1 MPRRLCRG
9 GTAHPRGL
17 GSGLP
22 ERRRAGRHAAEHCAG
37 RRRGAEP
44 PVAQPEGGRVGKNP
58 GLKKNQPSGFFVF
71 FLGFGF
77 FFIYLYICPEQRV
90 FRVFEFQEF

>member
-17 GSGLP
+17 GSGLS

-44 PVAQPEGGRVGKNP
+44 PVAQHEGGWVGKNP
-58 GLKKNQPSGFFVF
+58 GLKKTQPSGFF
-71 FLGFGF
+71 LGGVLV

-90 FRVFEFQEF
+90 FRLFEFQEF

>member
-22 ERRRAGRHAAEHCAG
+22 ERGRAGRHAAEHRAG
-37 RRRGAEP
+37 RRRGAQP

-58 GLKKNQPSGFFVF
+58 GLKKKPAQWVF
-71 FLGFGF
+71 FFGF
-77 FFIYLYICPEQRV
+77 
-90 FRVFEFQEF
+90 